1 MFAHGQGQC
10 GGPHRR
16 RPGRP
21 RSASGIGWLSRPPV
35 QISALFHVAQQLPP
49 RLQRCPARLLHH
61 VRQFVRRQRELRRT
75 VPCPKINVPP
85 VRERLRP
92 HRLAHPLR
100 VPARVHPHV
109 AKIHPKPRLH
119 VPPHRLRQ
127 RPPPPL
133 AQPHL
138 PLGVLPRLETPPLR
152 PARLPRQ
159 YPFLLLLLCT
169 PRRPYPR
176 NPLP

>member
-109 AKIHPKPRLH
+109 AKIHPQPRPHAPRPLLTPTCRS
-119 VPPHRLRQ
+119 VCSPASKLPPCA
-127 RPPPPL
+127 PL
-133 AQPHL
+133 ASL
-138 PLGVLPRLETPPLR
+138 ASTPSSCSSSAPPGAPIRVILS
-152 PARLPRQ
+152 P
-159 YPFLLLLLCT
+159 
-169 PRRPYPR
+169 
-176 NPLP
+176 